1 MSQTAKDVPRRIET
15 WPKEDQEG
23 VAEPARDIE
32 ARPSRLYLLDDQEE
46 AAIREGLAQL
56 DREEWVDEEDMKVFW
71 KLCSII

>member
-32 ARPSRLYLLDDQEE
+32 ARPSGLDLWDDQDK
-46 AAIREGLAQL
+46 G
-56 DREEWVDEEDMKVFW
+56 
-71 KLCSII
+71 CNS